1 MKKTFPAN
9 ISGKIF
15 YIDED
20 AYMLL
25 QNYFTQLR
33 TSFPGDEGVEIVS
46 DIEGR
51 VAEIF
56 SDKIGDT
63 QAVITL
69 VDVNEVIARMG
80 RPEQLSDDEGATPV
94 EPAVDETEKEK
105 PIISINLSSKKR
117 LYRNMHD
124 KVFGGVLGGIA
135 EYFNWNSNILR
146 LLYTVAALCTYV
158 GPFLAIYLVLW
169 MVIPPASN
177 SRRILEMK
185 GRPVTVD
192 GVGRT
197 VLDTATPPPFEGSG
211 AVAAVDGGAN
221 GFWNFVAKFFRVL
234 GKCAMILLMVI
245 GVVAGVGA
253 VTFIVLGISTLVLG
267 MCFSNFAVAANMG
280 ISLTMPL
287 FQYELWAI
295 IVGGLVATIP
305 CIAIIWAACC
315 VLFNKRGAS
324 SGLIISAVIIEILLI
339 AALVVLLNLVHGS
352 YAMCALAAAALPSLA

>member
-56 SDKIGDT
+56 NDKIGDS

-69 VDVNEVIARMG
+69 ADVNEVIARMG
-80 RPEQLSDDEGATPV
+80 RPEQLSDEGETTDAERVV
-94 EPAVDETEKEK
+94 EEPEKT
-105 PIISINLSSKKR
+105 IISINLSSKKR
-117 LYRNMHD
+117 LYRNMRD
-124 KVFGGVLGGIA
+124 KVSGGVLGGIA

-146 LLYTVAALCTYV
+146 LLFTVVALCTYV
-158 GPFLAIYLVLW
+158 VPFVIVYLVLW
-169 MVIPPASN
+169 MIIPPASN

-211 AVAAVDGGAN
+211 TVTAVDGGAN
-221 GFWNFVAKFFRVL
+221 GFWDFVAKFFRVL

-253 VTFIVLGISTLVLG
+253 VTFIVLGIATLVLG

-295 IVGGLVATIP
+295 IVGGLVATVP
-305 CIAIIWAACC
+305 CIAIIWASCSI
-315 VLFNKRGAS
+315 LFNKRGAS

-352 YAMCALAAAALPSLA
+352 YAMCALATAALPSLA